1 MNFKTLGKRSGT
13 PDEGGGM
20 NRSLVVILVAGLAG
34 WACNNPAPVELQQ
47 DGSDVLL
54 DLSSISQPDSSLGL
68 SPIDSSALFPEDQI
82 QFAGLVQIAR
92 LTFDGGQRVV
102 DTAFTHVLFE
112 NRAQP
117 VRVGLRIIGYHGIDL
132 GQVTI
137 NGDNMSPVGHR
148 LGRRDTAAGVEYYKN
163 MTSLY
168 RQETAYAWRG
178 THDTTIGGFTA
189 AIVSPQNLVIHSPRG
204 GSVIRRDRNLAMT
217 WTGLGSLSFVISSYD
232 PVTRRSK
239 PLFLINVK
247 NNREYAVLSS
257 KLLQLLPGGHL
268 YLFTFVLANRKE
280 IDTVTRFSGR
290 VLVQASSVYNSYVE
304 LI

>member
-1 MNFKTLGKRSGT
+1 
-13 PDEGGGM
+13 M

-168 RQETAYAWRG
+168 RQETAYTWRG

-239 PLFLINVK
+239 PLFRINVK